1 MNLKKHFEEKGYAIG
16 EKIFSNDD
24 LKIFNDEFDTILNQ
38 LINSG
43 ENINAKWGSSLTDHI
58 EPEDSKVIHTHNV
71 QSYSSIFLSMMQN
84 ETLLN
89 LIEEIIG
96 PNIIMHHSKL
106 FYKPP
111 HQGSAFPLHQD
122 WSYFPTKNNSM
133 IAAVIHL
140 SESTLETGCIRI
152 VPGSHKIGK
161 LEKSDGHTYIPKI
174 HDEHEL
180 EEAEPIIAEPG
191 DVLFFHCF
199 SLHGSMPN
207 ISNYPRK
214 TILIQL
220 YAGTDKV
227 LNDNPH
233 SNIQLV
239 LRGFN
244 YHATRNRVNNIKTLS

>member
-1 MNLKKHFEEKGYAIG
+1 MELKKHFEEKGYAIR
-16 EKIFSNDD
+16 EKIFSNGD
-24 LKIFNDEFDTILNQ
+24 LKIFNAEFDAILNQ
-38 LINSG
+38 LIHSG
-43 ENINAKWGSSLTDHI
+43 ENINAKWESSLTNHI
-58 EPEDSKVIHTHNV
+58 EPKNSKVIHTHNV
-71 QSYSSIFLSMMQN
+71 QSYSSIFLTMMQN
-84 ETLLN
+84 TTLLD

-140 SESTLETGCIRI
+140 SESTPENGCIRI

-161 LEKSDGHTYIPKI
+161 LEKSDGHTHIPKI

-180 EEAEPIIAEPG
+180 EEAEPIIGEPG

-207 ISNYPRK
+207 ISKNPRK

-227 LNDNPH
+227 LDDNPH

-244 YHATRNRVNNIKTLS
+244 YHATRNSVNNIKTLS

>member
-1 MNLKKHFEEKGYAIG
+1 MNLKKHFEDQGYAIG

-24 LKIFNDEFDTILNQ
+24 LKIFNNEFDHILDQ
-38 LINSG
+38 LMLSD

-58 EPEDSKVIHTHNV
+58 EPENSKVIHTHNV
-71 QSYSSIFLSMMQN
+71 QSYSSIFLKMIQN

-140 SESTLETGCIRI
+140 SESAPDTGCIRI

-174 HDEHEL
+174 HDEHDL
-180 EEAEPIIAEPG
+180 EKAEPIIAEPG

-207 ISNYPRK
+207 ISNNPRK

-227 LNDNPH
+227 IDDNPH

-244 YHATRNRVNNIKTLS
+244 YHATRNSVNNIKSLS